1 MFDSFTDRARTV
13 LAVADQEAGRW
24 NREAIDTEHLLLGLI
39 KKSGGES
46 ESTAIAILMRLPVDL
61 CRLRQEVEQRM
72 KRGPAEMR
80 LGRLPQTPVA
90 KRVIT
95 EAIEEAMSCN
105 HHHLGTEH
113 LLLGLLKVEEGVA
126 WEALTAC
133 GLTLEQARQEV
144 TKLTTR

>member
-1 MFDSFTDRARTV
+1 MFDSFTDQARKV
-13 LAVADQEAGRW
+13 LAVADQEAERW
-24 NREAIDTEHLLLGLI
+24 NREAIDTEHLLLSLI
-39 KKSGGES
+39 KKSVGQS
-46 ESTAIAILMRLPVDL
+46 ESTAVAILVRLQVDL
-61 CRLRQEVEQRM
+61 CRLRKEVEKRT

-95 EAIEEAMSCN
+95 EAMEEARSCN
-105 HHHLGTEH
+105 HSHVGTEH
-113 LLLGLLKVEEGVA
+113 LLLGLLKVPEGVA

-144 TKLTTR
+144 AEPTIQ